1 MVYAGTMNRRTALL
15 VALSIPAIPRAQ
27 TAGPIRLLVPY
38 PPGGAVDGTARILA
52 GRMQQVSGQ
61 NFLVENRAGANG
73 TIGAEFVRRAPA
85 DGSIFLYS
93 ASIAV
98 ILSLVVKNV
107 PYDPIRDFIPVAR
120 VAEGPLLI
128 SVHPSVP
135 GATLHEAMLYAKA
148 NETRFNFATSGF
160 GSAGHIAIAQL
171 KARYG
176 IDGPIAGYRGAG
188 PVLNDLAAGAVHIFA
203 DPILSS
209 LPVARSGRIRAL
221 AVTARERVA
230 AAPDIPTT
238 AESGVPDL
246 LGFSWY
252 ALWAAAGTPEAPI
265 AAMHRLATDTAADAE
280 VARRFRELGF
290 TPVGESREA
299 FARFQQDEF
308 DRHARI
314 IREAGIQPE

>member
-1 MVYAGTMNRRTALL
+1 MRRRSVLAAPLL
-15 VALSIPAIPRAQ
+15 AVPIAAPAQA
-27 TAGPIRLLVPY
+27 APIRLIVPY

-52 GRMQQVSGQ
+52 GRMGQ
-61 NFLVENRAGANG
+61 LTGQTFLVENRAGANG
-73 TIGAEFVRRAPA
+73 TIGAEHVRRAAP
-85 DGSIFLYS
+85 DGTTFLYS

-98 ILSLVVKNV
+98 VLPLVVKNV
-107 PYDPIRDFIPVAR
+107 PYDPLRDFVPVAR

-135 GATLHEAMLYAKA
+135 GATLAEVMQYAKA
-148 NETRFNFATSGF
+148 NEQRFNFATSGF

-171 KARYG
+171 KARFG
-176 IDGPIAGYRGAG
+176 IEGPIAGYRGAG

-209 LPVARSGRIRAL
+209 LPVARSGRIRAV
-221 AVTARERVA
+221 AVTAEARSP

-238 AESGVPDL
+238 AESGVPGL
-246 LGFSWY
+246 IGASWY
-252 ALWAAAGTPEAPI
+252 ALWAPPGTPADAVSRI
-265 AAMHRLATDTAADAE
+265 ATLAIETARDAE
-280 VARRFRELGF
+280 VARRLNELGF
-290 TPVGESREA
+290 APVAETGES
-299 FARFQQDEF
+299 FARFQQAEF